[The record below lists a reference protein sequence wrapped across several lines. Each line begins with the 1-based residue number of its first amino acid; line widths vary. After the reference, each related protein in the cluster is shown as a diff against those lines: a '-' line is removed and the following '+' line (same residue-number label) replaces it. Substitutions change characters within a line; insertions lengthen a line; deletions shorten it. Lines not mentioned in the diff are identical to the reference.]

1 MSYKTEEMKS
11 NEELSSQLWTQFM
24 QLRKKPEKILDL
36 NGVWT
41 RDTGAML

>member
-1 MSYKTEEMKS
+1 MKS
-11 NEELSSQLWTQFM
+11 NEELSSQLRTQFM
-24 QLRKKPEKILDL
+24 QLRKKPETIQDF